1 MRILGFSEHWQKLD
15 NDLLFT
21 TFRFAR
27 KDADRGRDWAVEE
40 TVQIFYKPRSPKR
53 EFLGIARIIRK
64 QPKNLSKLF
73 SYFGN
78 YQANTPDVIRPD
90 EAEQDGFINKHHGG
104 GDTEGMRDYF
114 HKTYGWAKCD
124 NEPIYKLTLYW
135 IKKANKVEVKT
146 P

>member
-1 MRILGFSEHWQKLD
+1 MRILGFSEHWQKLN

-27 KDADRGRDWAVEE
+27 KDANKGRDWAAEE

-64 QPKNLSKLF
+64 EPKDLKKRFTYWQAL
-73 SYFGN
+73 GN
-78 YQANTPDVIRPD
+78 PSGTNTPDTITPD
-90 EAEQDGFINKHHGG
+90 EAENDGFVGNHGG
-104 GDTEGMRDYF
+104 GDIEAMRDYF

-124 NEPIYKLTLYW
+124 SEPIYKLTLYW
-135 IKKANKVEVKT
+135 ISKGHLNET
-146 P
+146 

>member
-1 MRILGFSEHWQKLD
+1 MS

-27 KDADRGRDWAVEE
+27 KDADKGRDWAVEE

-64 QPKNLSKLF
+64 QPKDLTKRF
-73 SYFGN
+73 TYW
-78 YQANTPDVIRPD
+78 QALGSPSITNTPDTITPD
-90 EAEQDGFINKHHGG
+90 EAEADGFEGNHGG
-104 GDTEGMRDYF
+104 GDTGAMRDYF
-114 HKTYGWAKCD
+114 HKTYGWTKCD
-124 NEPIYKLTLYW
+124 REPIYKLTLYW
-135 IKKANKVEVKT
+135 IKKADKVEVK

>member
-1 MRILGFSEHWQKLD
+1 MRILGFSTKWDKLD

-27 KDADRGRDWAVEE
+27 KDADKGRDWAIEE

-64 QPKNLSKLF
+64 QPKSLNKKF
-73 SYFGN
+73 SYW
-78 YQANTPDVIRPD
+78 QVTPNTPDTITPE
-90 EAEQDGFINKHHGG
+90 EAESDGFKGNHGG
-104 GDTEGMRDYF
+104 GDTEAMRDYF
-114 HKTYGWAKCD
+114 HKTYGWTKCD
-124 NEPIYKLTLYW
+124 EEPIYKLTLYW
-135 IKKANKVEVKT
+135 IKKADKTEAKT

>member
-1 MRILGFSEHWQKLD
+1 MRILGFSTKWDKLD

-27 KDADRGRDWAVEE
+27 KDADKGRDWAVEE

-64 QPKNLSKLF
+64 EEKHLEKEWSFYPNSW
-73 SYFGN
+73 N
-78 YQANTPDVIRPD
+78 PNTPDMITPN
-90 EAEQDGFINKHHGG
+90 EAEADGFTGNFGN
-104 GDTEGMRDYF
+104 GDIDKMRDYF
-114 HKTYGWAKCD
+114 HKTYGWSKCD
-124 NEPIYKLTLYW
+124 KEPIYKLTLYW
-135 IKKANKVEVKT
+135 IKKADKTEAKT